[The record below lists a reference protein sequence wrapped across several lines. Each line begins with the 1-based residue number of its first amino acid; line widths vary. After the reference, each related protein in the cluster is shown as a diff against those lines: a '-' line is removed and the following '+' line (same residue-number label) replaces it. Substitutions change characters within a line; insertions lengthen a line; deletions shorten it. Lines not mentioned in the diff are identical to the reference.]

1 MTPTRILLAAALL
14 ATTAAPALSDPTIEV
29 GTLSCKGGEGVGLIV
44 GSKKNYSCTFKPA
57 GGGPTESYEASV
69 TKIGLDIGFTTQS
82 TIIWTVL
89 SSSQNY
95 EPRALAGNYAGA
107 NADASVGVGA
117 GAKLLVGGSN
127 NTIGLQPLS
136 VQGQTGLNLAV
147 GVAELQLR

>member
-1 MTPTRILLAAALL
+1 MTPTRIFLASALL
-14 ATTAAPALSDPTIEV
+14 LVTAAPALSDPTIEV

-44 GSKKNYSCTFKPA
+44 GSKKNYSCTFKHAA
-57 GGGPTESYEASV
+57 GGQTETYEASV